1 MLLISSASD
10 VSGVVFIDIG
20 GTLVPA
26 PGSAVYVA
34 RYLGTEAIG
43 GTLVPAPGSAVYVAR
58 YLGTEA
64 IGGTLVPAPGS
75 AVYVAR
81 YLGTEAAM
89 AEAEADYAAGRL
101 TNPQVA
107 AADAKTWSGYTERE
121 IDDWLAGV
129 PLVDGIE
136 ETVAWCRGEG
146 LIPVLATL
154 AWQSIG
160 KHLCH
165 RFGFEAYCG
174 PELETAEGR
183 FTGRVL
189 AELDE
194 YGKRDFAVRYA
205 GSFRPRASRLRRHRR
220 QPLRPAALQGGGAE
234 HRVQRRPAGT

>member
-1 MLLISSASD
+1 MLLISSPSD
-10 VSGVVFIDIG
+10 VSGVVFIDID

-26 PGSAVYVA
+26 PGSAVH
-34 RYLGTEAIG
+34 
-43 GTLVPAPGSAVYVAR
+43 
-58 YLGTEA
+58 
-64 IGGTLVPAPGS
+64 
-75 AVYVAR
+75 VAR

-136 ETVAWCRGEG
+136 ETVAWCRGQG

-160 KHLCH
+160 KHLCQ
-165 RFGFEAYCG
+165 RFGFDAYCG

-205 GSFRPRASRLRRHRR
+205 GSLGLSPQDCAAIGDSRSDLPLFREAGLSIAFNADQQARETAGVCVDGEDIRVVI
-220 QPLRPAALQGGGAE
+220 PLLEEWLKVRGSSPSL
-234 HRVQRRPAGT
+234 

>member
-10 VSGVVFIDIG
+10 VSGVVFIDID

-34 RYLGTEAIG
+34 RYLGTG
-43 GTLVPAPGSAVYVAR
+43 
-58 YLGTEA
+58 
-64 IGGTLVPAPGS
+64 
-75 AVYVAR
+75 
-81 YLGTEAAM
+81 AAM

-154 AWQSIG
+154 AWQSIA
-160 KHLCH
+160 KHLCR
-165 RFGFEAYCG
+165 RFGFDAYCG

-205 GSFRPRASRLRRHRR
+205 GSLGVSPQDCAAIGDSRSDLPLFREAGLSIAFNADQQARETAGVCVDGEDIRAVI
-220 QPLRPAALQGGGAE
+220 PLLEDWLKVRGGN
-234 HRVQRRPAGT
+234 PSS